1 MLRGVVLLR
10 LDSIFG
16 VDEASVFLTELDEG
30 DKDCL
35 GPFEGFLI
43 LLPLLPNV
51 EEGRDKRLFA
61 WDLDTVLWELDKFR
75 RLSVWLVLP
84 VRLLAVF

>member
-1 MLRGVVLLR
+1 M
-10 LDSIFG
+10 
-16 VDEASVFLTELDEG
+16 ELDEG

-35 GPFEGFLI
+35 GAFEGFLI